1 VPHRRWISNPLVL
14 IADLLTVEVV
24 RFFRIGPWY
33 CVHCDSRKVLLPLRK
48 ANAVDYRSAALQNE
62 TPPANPRRKSEP
74 LAKPASPA
82 ATTAAEKPTLAPT
95 APPPVPAQLEPA
107 ESVGN
112 FIKTESSL
120 LMKSTYRDAVVRRIF
135 SGATTIKQIRE
146 EKQLSESEITDW
158 IADLFSRQQQKIDAL
173 EQFKNSI
180 TGAMQLETQSFRNS
194 RSESETVS
202 GQVRPR

>member
-120 LMKSTYRDAVVRRIF
+120 LMKSTRLNRFSEKYRDAVV
-135 SGATTIKQIRE
+135 
-146 EKQLSESEITDW
+146 W

-180 TGAMQLETQSFRNS
+180 TGAMQLENQSFRNS